1 MTFGINRMLPHPPS
15 SLYFVSC
22 YLTYFRKELKDPD
35 QLYSTLKT
43 ILQHV
48 KVRDRHTHTE
58 HL

>member
-1 MTFGINRMLPHPPS
+1 MTQTQKETESHHFTL
-15 SLYFVSC
+15 L
-22 YLTYFRKELKDPD
+22 LYFRKELKDPD

-48 KVRDRHTHTE
+48 KVRDTNTHAE